1 MASDGRLSVGVK
13 LGYGVADL
21 GGNLF
26 FTIVA
31 FWLMFFLTDVAGL
44 PATLAGAALMI
55 GKIVDAITDPLVGFL
70 SDRTRTRW
78 GRRRPW
84 FFTAAIPL
92 GAAVAFLFTNPH
104 IADKNMLFIWAA
116 VTYSVVCT
124 IYTCVNIPY
133 NSLTPEL
140 TKDFNERTSL
150 NGYRNMFS
158 VVGTLIGAGAAMMIV
173 KMFTPEGSVDQS
185 NGFTMMGVIFGSLM
199 TITAL
204 IAFFAVKEPPLP
216 KEVKT
221 ENILK
226 SYFHVLKN
234 KPFRLILIPFMMN
247 IIGVTIVTGTLK
259 YYFDY
264 VKKDASMDI
273 AMLILLVTAMA
284 SMPLM
289 VLLSKRIG
297 KKNTYIT
304 GMSLLAATVI
314 MIFLFGRTFEPVGMY
329 ILMFFAGVGL
339 STNYV
344 MPWSIIPDTVEDDY
358 AEHGI
363 RREGIFYGIW
373 TFGIK
378 LGQAFAAFLIGI
390 VLDLFKYVPNAAQS
404 ESGIL
409 GIMLLV
415 GPITAVFFVISN
427 IVLAFYPIDKK
438 RYEETQA
445 KIRAREG

>member
-1 MASDGRLSVGVK
+1 
-13 LGYGVADL
+13 
-21 GGNLF
+21 
-26 FTIVA
+26 
-31 FWLMFFLTDVAGL
+31 
-44 PATLAGAALMI
+44 
-55 GKIVDAITDPLVGFL
+55 
-70 SDRTRTRW
+70 
-78 GRRRPW
+78 
-84 FFTAAIPL
+84 
-92 GAAVAFLFTNPH
+92 
-104 IADKNMLFIWAA
+104 MLFIWAA